1 VGGAFE
7 AAASDVGDHGG
18 AGVRAEQPRQ
28 VVVGQADRRRD
39 LGNRDRRGQVL
50 LDVGERFRHRPV
62 VSLAA
67 GTRRDLRDAPE
78 DDPGL
83 GVGTGAGFGGGGD
96 RLAEHGRQDRCGR
109 AGVLHDRHRLDR
121 APNGQARVEV
131 EVRSG
136 APIAEEDLGAGRD
149 QADVPGLDGVHGAA
163 ELDLGLVVV
172 QVHLPQLGQEESLL
186 GQVES
191 VQAGPGVDDDRG
203 FVEVQ

>member
-1 VGGAFE
+1 M
-7 AAASDVGDHGG
+7 
-18 AGVRAEQPRQ
+18 
-28 VVVGQADRRRD
+28 
-39 LGNRDRRGQVL
+39 
-50 LDVGERFRHRPV
+50 
-62 VSLAA
+62 
-67 GTRRDLRDAPE
+67 
-78 DDPGL
+78 
-83 GVGTGAGFGGGGD
+83 
-96 RLAEHGRQDRCGR
+96 
-109 AGVLHDRHRLDR
+109 
-121 APNGQARVEV
+121 EV